1 MTGSSAA
8 EPRLSSQCGVTQ
20 VGRVLV
26 SSCAQSQLAWG
37 SSVRPWPG
45 ECAVASANQPLSSRT
60 GEAAP
65 SATEQPA
72 PGQGCQVVDDLQ
84 SSPSEQISGKIQNRS
99 SLDGSFL
106 QPSPVCS
113 SGHCQCL
120 WESISNPFFKH
131 SSQGDSLLE
140 FPSVS
145 CVLLV
150 ASPLISQQLDGMG
163 RERENLDME
172 GQNV

>member
-1 MTGSSAA
+1 MCPAVLRASWPGAA
-8 EPRLSSQCGVTQ
+8 LSDPGLENALWPQQTNLSPAEQERQ
-20 VGRVLV
+20 PPQPQINQHQGRVARL
-26 SSCAQSQLAWG
+26 WMI
-37 SSVRPWPG
+37 
-45 ECAVASANQPLSSRT
+45 SR
-60 GEAAP
+60 AAP
-65 SATEQPA
+65 LMISSTGCEQM
-72 PGQGCQVVDDLQ
+72 
-84 SSPSEQISGKIQNRS
+84 SGKIQNRS